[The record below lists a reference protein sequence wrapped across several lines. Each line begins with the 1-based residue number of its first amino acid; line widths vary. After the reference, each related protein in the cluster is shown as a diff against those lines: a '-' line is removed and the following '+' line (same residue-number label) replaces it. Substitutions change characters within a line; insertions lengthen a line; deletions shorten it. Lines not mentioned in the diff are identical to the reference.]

1 MAFIK
6 TNNVIELKDLPVNPE
21 INSELAN
28 GIYLLKVHQTMQ
40 GLSCELY
47 IKDLFPLPEKL
58 YGDIID
64 RTRHIM
70 IAYEKSDNN
79 MGVLLEGLSGSGKTL
94 QAKHLCNVLSQSYPV
109 IILSEDSIKYLNYIY
124 SFINQPVVFLCDEF
138 EKQFETIYDQQYLL
152 TLLDGTSVS
161 HNLFILTANDFE
173 RINPYLINR
182 PARIRY
188 WFKYRNL
195 PEDTIVEIL
204 EDRLQD
210 KSKQEEILCLLKQV
224 KNLSYDNL
232 MSFLE
237 ECNWFKDVSPKNL
250 INILNIQ
257 KVNLTDF
264 RYSFFKLY
272 DKQSNEIIN
281 NYIQIGCNVYD
292 LVNNFHSYI
301 NIRVSD
307 TKYNNDIANTS
318 ISPKIVNKEYRNNIV
333 TLTLHDDYLK
343 DSIKNLSEDIN
354 NKTLVTDGSYLK
366 EVVKDLNRIETIK
379 LEIHLDKQDNED
391 TFI

>member
-6 TNNVIELKDLPVNPE
+6 TNNVIELRDLPVNPE
-21 INSELAN
+21 ISSQLAN
-28 GIYLLKVHQTMQ
+28 GIYLLKAYQTMQ
-40 GLSCELY
+40 GLSCELF

-58 YGDIID
+58 YGDIIG
-64 RTRHIM
+64 RTKHIM
-70 IAYEKSDNN
+70 TAYEKSDNN

-94 QAKHLCNVLSQSYPV
+94 QAKHLCNVLSQKYPV
-109 IILSEDSIKYLNYIY
+109 IILSEDSVKYLNYIY

-138 EKQFETIYDQQYLL
+138 EKQFETIENQEYLL
-152 TLLDGTSVS
+152 TLLDGTLVS

-173 RINPYLINR
+173 KINPYLLNR

-195 PEDTIVEIL
+195 PEDTVVEIL

-210 KSKQEEILCLLKQV
+210 KSKQEEILYLLKQV
-224 KNLSYDNL
+224 RNLSYDNL

-237 ECNWFKDVSPKNL
+237 ECNWFKDISPKNL

-257 KVNLTDF
+257 KANLTTF
-264 RYSFFKLY
+264 QQSFFKLY
-272 DKQSNEIIN
+272 DKQGNEIIN
-281 NYIQIGCNVYD
+281 RHIQIDCNVFD
-292 LVNNFHSYI
+292 LVNNFYSYI
-301 NIRVSD
+301 RIRVLD
-307 TKYNNDIANTS
+307 TKNNNVITNTG
-318 ISPKIVNKEYRNNIV
+318 ISPKIVNKEYRNNV
-333 TLTLHDDYLK
+333 VVLTLHDDYFK
-343 DSIKNLSEDIN
+343 DNIKNLSEDIN
-354 NKTLVTDGSYLK
+354 NKTLNTDGSYLK

>member
-1 MAFIK
+1 MTFIK

-21 INSELAN
+21 ISSQLAN
-28 GIYLLKVHQTMQ
+28 GIYLLKVNQTMQ
-40 GLSCELY
+40 GLSCELF
-47 IKDLFPLPEKL
+47 IKDLFPLPERL
-58 YGDIID
+58 YGDIIG
-64 RTRHIM
+64 RTKHIM
-70 IAYEKSDNN
+70 TAYEKSDNN

-94 QAKHLCNVLSQSYPV
+94 QAKHLCNVLSQNYPV

-124 SFINQPVVFLCDEF
+124 SFISQPVVFLCDEF
-138 EKQFETIYDQQYLL
+138 EKQFETIENQEYLL
-152 TLLDGTSVS
+152 TLLDGTLVS
-161 HNLFILTANDFE
+161 HNLFILTANDFT
-173 RINPYLINR
+173 RINPYLLNR

-195 PEDTIVEIL
+195 PEDTVVEIL

-210 KSKQEEILCLLKQV
+210 KNKQEEILCLLKQV

-257 KVNLTDF
+257 KANLTAF
-264 RYSFFKLY
+264 QHSFFKLY
-272 DKQSNEIIN
+272 DKQGNEIIN
-281 NYIQIGCNVYD
+281 KHIQIDCNVFD
-292 LVNNFHSYI
+292 LVNNFYSYI
-301 NIRVSD
+301 RIRVSD
-307 TKYNNDIANTS
+307 AKYNNVIANTG
-318 ISPKIVNKEYRNNIV
+318 ISPKIVNKKYRNNIV

-343 DSIKNLSEDIN
+343 NNIRNLGEDIN

-366 EVVKDLNRIETIK
+366 EVVKDLNRIETIE

>member
-6 TNNVIELKDLPVNPE
+6 TNNVIELKNLPVNPE

-28 GIYLLKVHQTMQ
+28 GIYLLKVNQTMQ

-47 IKDLFPLPEKL
+47 IKDLFLLPEKL
-58 YGDIID
+58 YGDIIN

-79 MGVLLEGLSGSGKTL
+79 IGVLLEGLSGSGKTL
-94 QAKHLCNVLSQSYPV
+94 QAKHLCNVLSQNYPV

-124 SFINQPVVFLCDEF
+124 SFISQPVVFLCDEF
-138 EKQFETIYDQQYLL
+138 EKQFETLDDQEYLL
-152 TLLDGTSVS
+152 TLLDGTLVS

-173 RINPYLINR
+173 RINPYLLNR

-195 PEDTIVEIL
+195 SEDTVVEIL

-257 KVNLTDF
+257 KANLTAF
-264 RYSFFKLY
+264 QHSIFKLY
-272 DKQSNEIIN
+272 DKQGNEIIN
-281 NYIQIGCNVYD
+281 KHIQIDCNVFD
-292 LVNNFHSYI
+292 LVNNFYSYI
-301 NIRVSD
+301 RIRVSD
-307 TKYNNDIANTS
+307 AKYINVIANTG
-318 ISPKIVNKEYRNNIV
+318 ISPKIVNKKYRNNIV

-343 DSIKNLSEDIN
+343 NNIRNLGEDIN

-366 EVVKDLNRIETIK
+366 EVVKDLNRIETIE

>member
-21 INSELAN
+21 ISSQLAN
-28 GIYLLKVHQTMQ
+28 GIYLLKVNQTMQ

-70 IAYEKSDNN
+70 IAYEKSNNN

-94 QAKHLCNVLSQSYPV
+94 QAKHLCNVLSQKYPV

-124 SFINQPVVFLCDEF
+124 SFISQPVVFLCDEF
-138 EKQFETIYDQQYLL
+138 EKQFKILGDQEYLL
-152 TLLDGTSVS
+152 TLLDGTLVS

-173 RINPYLINR
+173 RINPHLLNR

-188 WFKYRNL
+188 RFKYRNL
-195 PEDTIVEIL
+195 PEDTVVEIL

-250 INILNIQ
+250 INNLNIQ
-257 KVNLTDF
+257 KVNF
-264 RYSFFKLY
+264 NASQQSFYKLY
-272 DKQSNEIIN
+272 DKQGNEIVN
-281 NYIQIGCNVYD
+281 KHIQIDSNVFGLAND
-292 LVNNFHSYI
+292 FNSH
-301 NIRVSD
+301 IRIKVSD
-307 TKYNNDIANTS
+307 AKYNSVIANTG
-318 ISPKIVNKEYRNNIV
+318 ISPEIVNKEYGNNVVI
-333 TLTLHDDYLK
+333 LTLHDDYFK
-343 DSIKNLSEDIN
+343 DNIKNLSEDIN
-354 NKTLVTDGSYLK
+354 NKTLNTDGSYLK